1 MVNNQILLT
10 IDHLHIVDRVR
21 IRKSDLWNMKTGNI
35 SILFHCLQEEFEDT
49 EMVIRIR
56 KIQQL

>member
-1 MVNNQILLT
+1 MVNNQIVLT
-10 IDHLHIVDRVR
+10 IDHLHMVDRVR

-49 EMVIRIR
+49 ERVIRIR
-56 KIQQL
+56 TIQQL